1 MKYLN
6 TNINNILIR
15 LLLVESSV
23 IVTFYMIFLC
33 GNYYYFLK
41 FFFLTKRKQ
50 GVHNSFKPLI
60 SSVFN
65 TIASG
70 LKSNQKEKEK

>member
-41 FFFLTKRKQ
+41 FFFPTKRKK

-60 SSVFN
+60 LSVFN

>member
-6 TNINNILIR
+6 TNNNILIR

-33 GNYYYFLK
+33 DNYYFLK
-41 FFFLTKRKQ
+41 NFFPTKRKQ